1 MPKPLPLSLLK
12 DITNDFSNDREI
24 GRSRFAVVYKG
35 ILGDKLVAVKKLSN
49 RYMHDTE
56 FHQEVQCLMKTNHK
70 NVVRFLG
77 YCAGKQ
83 GNLVMTHVQQ
93 RLFCFEYIPKGSL
106 DKYIT
111 DAYREWQT
119 CYKIIKGISEGLQFL
134 HERHIIHLDL
144 KPANILLDDRMVP
157 KITNFDLSR
166 CLGGNQRQNIT
177 KTMLGTFGYLAP
189 EFYEMGAITSGTDL
203 YSLGVIIIEILTG
216 QKGYQDTEQVLESWS
231 YKMERSQRDTL
242 LEQIRVCYEI
252 ALECIDFNPKKRP
265 TSARDIIE
273 RLHEME
279 NIQTEMDSALAV
291 TGAMDAPVSS
301 SLADMGAMEAPLDSL
316 LPLNYRLRGLLKDR
330 VVLLR
335 ADLEEISVAL
345 VEQSMVD
352 SPNEMAKYWMNEVRE
367 LCYDIEDFIDDMM
380 LTHADAKMRSV
391 QSFKVGR
398 VKIPWLSKTVRLH
411 EGRQDCRTQG
421 PEAANYLVGIDDAKT
436 KLIKWITDKE
446 QHPAETTNYLVG
458 VNDAKT
464 KLIKWLTNEKEQQ
477 LKMVAITDMQGWQDH
492 ACKTAVP

>member
-1 MPKPLPLSLLK
+1 MDSKAFTAQKSTLEQILIDETAMPKPLPLSLLK

-279 NIQTEMDSALAV
+279 NIQLNVSRLTYDFGSVDFEHRRREAGGKEIEGRILSEGYPTIYLRVAGGGRRTAVVQLHRRKSPSAL
-291 TGAMDAPVSS
+291 GLEGWREGGGGCWEEGDA
-301 SLADMGAMEAPLDSL
+301 A
-316 LPLNYRLRGLLKDR
+316 
-330 VVLLR
+330 
-335 ADLEEISVAL
+335 
-345 VEQSMVD
+345 
-352 SPNEMAKYWMNEVRE
+352 
-367 LCYDIEDFIDDMM
+367 
-380 LTHADAKMRSV
+380 
-391 QSFKVGR
+391 
-398 VKIPWLSKTVRLH
+398 RLH
-411 EGRQDCRTQG
+411 GSAAGRGRLGWRRGDVRRKKMGGWRLKKVIQSSFSSNG
-421 PEAANYLVGIDDAKT
+421 LNID
-436 KLIKWITDKE
+436 
-446 QHPAETTNYLVG
+446 
-458 VNDAKT
+458 
-464 KLIKWLTNEKEQQ
+464 
-477 LKMVAITDMQGWQDH
+477 
-492 ACKTAVP
+492 